1 MKKISRRELGALAA
15 SLAAARS
22 VAAQAPGATYAG
34 PLTGVTSG
42 LEGRQFDP
50 VAYTVDRYAA
60 APRRLRFQAGS
71 RAEAERWQ
79 TMLRTK
85 LTELIGGFPSDR
97 APLQPTTIETRTF
110 PRYRREKIVFNSR
123 SGVTVLAYVVRPSQ
137 APNPS
142 PVVICIPGHGRGVD
156 DIVGIDERGQDRT
169 ERVGYEYDFALQVVE
184 AGLTAVA
191 IEPMAFGCR
200 RDPLNARKG
209 LAQKACEPAAAAHCC
224 SARR

>member
-22 VAAQAPGATYAG
+22 VAAHAQVPGATYAG

-50 VAYTVDRYAA
+50 VAYTIDRYAA

-79 TMLRTK
+79 ATLRTK

-97 APLQPTTIETRTF
+97 TPLQPTTIETRTF
-110 PRYRREKIVFNSR
+110 PRYRREKIVFDSR
-123 SGVTVLAYVVRPSQ
+123 SGLTVLAYVVKPSQ

-142 PVVICIPGHGRGVD
+142 PAVICIPGHGRG
-156 DIVGIDERGQDRT
+156 
-169 ERVGYEYDFALQVVE
+169 
-184 AGLTAVA
+184 
-191 IEPMAFGCR
+191 
-200 RDPLNARKG
+200 
-209 LAQKACEPAAAAHCC
+209 
-224 SARR
+224 